1 MSVLGKGSF
10 IHIYHLLYE
19 KYGPQHWWPADDAFE
34 MIMGAIL
41 TQNTNWK
48 NVEKALVNL
57 KPFME
62 PYRIEKLSLNELA
75 ELIRPSGYYNIKA
88 ERIKNFLKWFKR
100 YDYNFTNLKE
110 KNRQDLRKELLNIKG
125 IGKETADVIIL
136 YALNKEAFIVDAY
149 AHRLFY
155 RLGFDMP
162 HSYDDFQE
170 VVERELPKDVQLFNE
185 FHALIVEHGKVHCK
199 AQPICEECPLLPICS
214 RRLK

>member
-1 MSVLGKGSF
+1 VNILEKGAF
-10 IHIYHLLYE
+10 IHIYHQLYDR
-19 KYGPQHWWPADDAFE
+19 YGPQHWWPADSAFE
-34 MIMGAIL
+34 MMIGAIL
-41 TQNTNWK
+41 IQNTNWK
-48 NVEKALVNL
+48 NVEKALSNL
-57 KPFME
+57 KPFMD
-62 PYRIEKLSLNELA
+62 PKRMDKLSLNELA

-88 ERIKNFLKWFKR
+88 ERIKNFLSWFKG
-100 YDYNFTNLKE
+100 YDYNLDNLMK
-110 KNRQDLRKELLNIKG
+110 KTRQDLRNELLHIKG

-149 AHRLFY
+149 ARRLFS

-170 VVERELPKDVQLFNE
+170 IVEREFPKDVQLFNE

-199 AQPICEECPLLPICS
+199 IKPICEGCPLISICR